1 MQLPTVLH
9 DDDSVLLIVVMLE
22 LETVEELDPTTG
34 TLDELDTLELDET
47 TMLEDDG
54 MMGAL
59 EDDEPMI
66 AMEDEELLCIL
77 EEEATREDEYVE
89 DDEPMIMVTEEELAD

>member
-34 TLDELDTLELDET
+34 TLDELDTLELEET

-54 MMGAL
+54 MMGTL

-66 AMEDEELLCIL
+66 MGA
-77 EEEATREDEYVE
+77 
-89 DDEPMIMVTEEELAD
+89 EEELAD